1 MVDVEGGNN
10 MMYLPLDKLAPAGS
24 SSNMPGN
31 VMSRGLTSQ
40 QLREVTDAVT
50 EQLRRDLGSRNTR
63 GGR

>member
-1 MVDVEGGNN
+1 
-10 MMYLPLDKLAPAGS
+10 LAPAGG
-24 SSNMPGN
+24 NNAMPGN

-50 EQLRRDLGSRNTR
+50 EQLRRDLESRNTR

>member
-1 MVDVEGGNN
+1 
-10 MMYLPLDKLAPAGS
+10 MMYLPLDKLAPAGG
-24 SSNMPGN
+24 NNAMPGN